1 MPNHLSHPPTLLIP
15 IRAAS
20 YHIPLQPPYML
31 WFWGF
36 FLFCLGLLRASHRF
50 LTNTQTLVCGSGE
63 SKPQKSPRR
72 RGNAGHMFL
81 WGHSAKISI
90 QLFKTCQVVIW
101 KDVKTVYKKKKK
113 KPNQKT
119 NSVVQVIVTWNN
131 LYYKT
136 LNQVINSHSKLTD
149 KP

>member
-1 MPNHLSHPPTLLIP
+1 
-15 IRAAS
+15 
-20 YHIPLQPPYML
+20 
-31 WFWGF
+31 
-36 FLFCLGLLRASHRF
+36 
-50 LTNTQTLVCGSGE
+50 
-63 SKPQKSPRR
+63 
-72 RGNAGHMFL
+72 MFL